1 MHIHTTENTLKKFIP
16 LEILPNE
23 AGGNAGALNDY
34 HQARKK
40 DLEDY
45 RDWFAQDEANSR
57 VKESLRP
64 GKAKNVT
71 DIFGVEGSFKK
82 LDID

>member
-1 MHIHTTENTLKKFIP
+1 MEKFIP

-23 AGGNAGALNDY
+23 AGGKAGALNDF
-34 HQARKK
+34 HQARKQ
-40 DLEDY
+40 DMADC

-64 GKAKNVT
+64 GKAKNAT

>member
-1 MHIHTTENTLKKFIP
+1 M
-16 LEILPNE
+16 PNE
-23 AGGNAGALNDY
+23 AGGKAGPLDEY

-45 RDWFAQDEANSR
+45 RDWFAEDESKSR
-57 VKESLRP
+57 VKETLRP
-64 GKAKNVT
+64 GKAKNAT